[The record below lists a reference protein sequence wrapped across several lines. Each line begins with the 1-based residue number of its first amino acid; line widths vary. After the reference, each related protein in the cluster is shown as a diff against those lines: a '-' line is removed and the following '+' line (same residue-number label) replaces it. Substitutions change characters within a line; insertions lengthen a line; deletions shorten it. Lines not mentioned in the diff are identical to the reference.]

1 MTTLLDALKAGPVL
15 ADGAMGSYLFWRTGR
30 LSERNHV
37 YEALCL
43 DQPELVEE
51 IHLAYLRAGAQCLTT
66 NTFGANRAQLLQVAE
81 DRRLEAINRAGVRL
95 ARQAVRRYREM
106 LGTEAPRF
114 ILGSIGPGR
123 GSGVPDR
130 QEVVDTYQTQIDTLV
145 EEGVDA
151 LLFETF
157 LSTAELREV
166 LALARKRTD
175 CLLIAEMALHRSGQ
189 DQHWNTPPGELLD
202 LARQFELSVVG
213 INCCAPWDATAFLDE
228 VEGKLPAGLLLSVMP
243 NAGGF
248 QRIGNRFMTQVNP
261 EFMGRF
267 ARTLARRGVRLIG
280 GCCEVHPH
288 HIREM
293 HNYLHSEQA
302 SARQISV
309 TVPAQA
315 GPPVGDDVKRT
326 NGPFSAKLKSGGFA
340 VSVEILPPRGTSPQV
355 IARKIELIAA
365 LHASGLADAVD
376 FTDGSRGIP
385 LMPAGDFV
393 QVVRETLGWT
403 AATGDGL
410 EFIPHFTCRDLNM
423 MGLQARL
430 VGFHA
435 LRIRNVLFITG
446 DPPKV
451 SPGYPRS
458 TAVFD
463 ADSVTMIRLTQNCLN
478 AGVDFGG
485 QLLSRSGDGRTRF
498 TIGTGFEPEALDPHR
513 ELEKLERKLEAGADY
528 VMTQPAFRNEPLAA
542 LEPYRH
548 RAGFLVGVM
557 ILTGLDHAERVGG
570 TPGVVI
576 PNRIFQRLG
585 RFPRPEDQSK
595 EGIDLAVEQIRW
607 VRREG
612 WAGLYL
618 MSPAALTPIV
628 EVLRRGLGD

>member
-1 MTTLLDALKAGPVL
+1 MTTLLDALKTGPVL

-51 IHLAYLRAGAQCLTT
+51 IHLAYLRAGASCLTT
-66 NTFGANRAQLLQVAE
+66 NTFGANRTQLMQVAE
-81 DRRLEAINRAGVRL
+81 EARLEAINRAGVRL
-95 ARQAVRRYREM
+95 ARRAIERYREL

-114 ILGSIGPGR
+114 ILGSIGPAR
-123 GSGVPDR
+123 GSAQPTPT
-130 QEVVDTYQTQIDTLV
+130 EIVDAYAAQIDTLV

-157 LSTAELREV
+157 LSAAELREV
-166 LALARKRTD
+166 LKLARERCD
-175 CLLIAEMALHRSGQ
+175 CLLIAEMALHRSGADHQ
-189 DQHWNTPPGELLD
+189 WNTPPGVLIEL
-202 LARQFELSVVG
+202 AGEFELKVAG
-213 INCCAPWDATAFLDE
+213 INCCAPWDAAAFLDE
-228 VEGKLPAGLLLSVMP
+228 VEGKLPPGLLLSVMP

-248 QRIGNRFMTQVNP
+248 QRIGNRFMTRVNP

-302 SARQISV
+302 SARQIV
-309 TVPAQA
+309 VPSTHQA

-355 IARKIELIAA
+355 IARKVELVAA
-365 LHASGLADAVD
+365 LHAAGLADAVD

-385 LMPAGDFV
+385 LIPPGDFV
-393 QVVRETLGWT
+393 QVTRQALGWT

-435 LRIRNVLFITG
+435 QRIHNVLFITG
-446 DPPKV
+446 DPPKI
-451 SPGYPRS
+451 SPSYPRS

-463 ADSVTMIRLTQNCLN
+463 ADSVAMIRLTQHCLN

-485 QLLSRSGDGRTRF
+485 QPLARSGDGRTRF
-498 TIGTGFEPEALDPHR
+498 TIGTGFEPEALDPRR
-513 ELEKLERKLEAGADY
+513 ELEKLERKLDAGADY
-528 VMTQPAFRNEPLAA
+528 LMTQPAFRNEPLRV
-542 LEPYRH
+542 LEPYRP
-548 RAGFLVGVM
+548 RVPILVGVM
-557 ILTGLDHAERVGG
+557 ILTGLDHAGRVAE

-576 PNRIFQRLG
+576 PNRIFERLG
-585 RFPRPEDQSK
+585 RFTRLEDQAK
-595 EGIDLAVEQIRW
+595 EGIELAVEQIRW

-612 WAGLYL
+612 WSGLYL
-618 MSPAALTPIV
+618 MSPAALTPVV
-628 EVLRRGLGD
+628 EVLRQGLAD